1 MHERKEPD
9 AVKEKA
15 SAARAKTSP
24 LGEDID
30 LGQYLSSSTETPYF
44 DDLALLP
51 GEQREQMQQSGMAL
65 GEHVSRSGTI
75 IQVDHSII
83 HSSVRQD
90 GVEVMGINRAL
101 SMYSWLSRYLWRAV
115 PVDSDKYTAHVEL
128 HQNNG
133 YFIHALPNARVTWPV
148 QACLYLAKSEL
159 AQNVH
164 NIIIAEE
171 GSELHVITGCTT
183 APGQESGLHL
193 GISEIYIKPRAK
205 LTFTMIHR
213 WTQGV
218 AVRPRTGII
227 VEDDGVFL
235 DNYVIMGPAHSVQTN
250 SVARCIG
257 KGAITRFSS
266 VVVAPRGSSMDVGS
280 QVFLDAEGS
289 RTEIISRV
297 VSTGGHVTSRGY
309 IAGNAPKVKG
319 HMECNGLILS
329 REGFIHAVPELKSIL
344 ADVELSHEAS
354 VGKIAEEEIEYLM
367 ARGLS
372 RDEAVAVIVRGFLH
386 VDIEGLPSRLTAELQ
401 RAIETSGK
409 DFM

>member
-1 MHERKEPD
+1 M
-9 AVKEKA
+9 
-15 SAARAKTSP
+15 
-24 LGEDID
+24 
-30 LGQYLSSSTETPYF
+30 
-44 DDLALLP
+44 
-51 GEQREQMQQSGMAL
+51 
-65 GEHVSRSGTI
+65 
-75 IQVDHSII
+75 
-83 HSSVRQD
+83 
-90 GVEVMGINRAL
+90 
-101 SMYSWLSRYLWRAV
+101 
-115 PVDSDKYTAHVEL
+115 
-128 HQNNG
+128 
-133 YFIHALPNARVTWPV
+133 
-148 QACLYLAKSEL
+148 
-159 AQNVH
+159 H

-171 GSELHVITGCTT
+171 GSELHIITGCAT
-183 APGQESGLHL
+183 APDQESGLHL
-193 GISEIYIKPRAK
+193 GISEIYIKPGAK

-218 AVRPRTGII
+218 AVRPRTGVI

-235 DNYVIMGPAHSVQTN
+235 ENYVILGPAHSVQTN
-250 SVARCIG
+250 PVAKCVG

-266 VVVAPRGSSMDVGS
+266 VVVALQDSSMDIGS

-289 RTEIISRV
+289 RVEIISRV

-329 REGFIHAVPELKSIL
+329 REGFIHAVPELKSTL

-367 ARGLS
+367 AQGLS

-386 VDIEGLPSRLTAELQ
+386 VDIEGLPHQLTAELQ